1 MSVVRASLLLAVVVM
16 VAACGGAGA
25 TASAPASPTAEPTV
39 APTAVATPAPTA
51 SEAAPSAP
59 AASLRTGP
67 ALTATPMSADD
78 AALVDT
84 AAATVL
90 RATPDL
96 TGMWIG
102 IWDPAKGFYTQAY
115 GSAVKDGAKAT
126 LDDHSQIGSVTKT
139 FTVTAILQQVAVG
152 TITLDS
158 TIKDVLPDLAATY
171 PTIADV
177 TVRQLAGMQSPIQDY
192 ANTGVSIG
200 TVVEDNAHVFT
211 ADELIADGM
220 SLPLVGPDKYDYS
233 TTNTIILGQ
242 MLERLT
248 GRPVDEVVT
257 GVARELGMT
266 DTALPPPAQQ
276 TVMPDPSAHG
286 YVGTLASGG
295 LAAIGFP
302 VAPGTDV
309 TDWSMS
315 WGGAGGAMYSTIGDL
330 AKWAAS
336 GLGTTLLPEDLAA
349 ERFKTNRLVSGIDYG
364 LGLEDWG
371 EGWIGHTGQTL
382 GYESLV
388 AYNRNTGAAFV
399 AMIND
404 GAVLNSVKQLA
415 VALLPDLAGLVA
427 E

>member
-1 MSVVRASLLLAVVVM
+1 
-16 VAACGGAGA
+16 
-25 TASAPASPTAEPTV
+25 
-39 APTAVATPAPTA
+39 
-51 SEAAPSAP
+51 
-59 AASLRTGP
+59 
-67 ALTATPMSADD
+67 
-78 AALVDT
+78 
-84 AAATVL
+84 
-90 RATPDL
+90 
-96 TGMWIG
+96 
-102 IWDPAKGFYTQAY
+102 
-115 GSAVKDGAKAT
+115 
-126 LDDHSQIGSVTKT
+126 
-139 FTVTAILQQVAVG
+139 
-152 TITLDS
+152 
-158 TIKDVLPDLAATY
+158 
-171 PTIADV
+171 
-177 TVRQLAGMQSPIQDY
+177 
-192 ANTGVSIG
+192 
-200 TVVEDNAHVFT
+200 
-211 ADELIADGM
+211 
-220 SLPLVGPDKYDYS
+220 
-233 TTNTIILGQ
+233 
-242 MLERLT
+242 
-248 GRPVDEVVT
+248 VDEVVT